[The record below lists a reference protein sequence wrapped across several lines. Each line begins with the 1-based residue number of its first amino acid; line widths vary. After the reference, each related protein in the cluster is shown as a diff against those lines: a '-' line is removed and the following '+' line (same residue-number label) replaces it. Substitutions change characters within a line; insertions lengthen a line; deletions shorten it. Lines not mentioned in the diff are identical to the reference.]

1 MNLSLLLL
9 AAAFSG
15 VLAVSATA
23 DGESAQPAG
32 SASRRPLTEGWA
44 LPPREITGLPDPSKA
59 WFAPVDAGERSFD
72 VVKVRN
78 AEGVVSFSNGTIRIE
93 KTNDKGG
100 IWVVAHRPF
109 AKVSSSSRYRLSAEM
124 EAFSGY
130 PRDAFANV
138 RAVRWWG
145 IDAPAAPG
153 LDQSLKQDK
162 LICTAPGRPLLK
174 AISFRLP
181 KEDDGNWRAAICV
194 EGGPSATTWR
204 NLRVDSMEEVEKSE
218 AKARTGHEARDF
230 IADLTDPAA
239 FDAKLAVDFEHT
251 AQIVKDGDYAKLLV
265 DGEPTPPI
273 FFKGGHAR
281 TKDLQFGGKRMHEA
295 GIPLLVAQVWPG
307 SRRNQAGFWKSYW
320 TTNGFDAAAAVAD
333 VKRSMLTAPDALYV
347 LTIHLNAPAYWCD
360 THTNEIWRTERGEP
374 VYGNDAH
381 AFGPVPS
388 PEWPCWR
395 WPSYH
400 SRVLRDETKAML
412 VELIAELKRTG
423 LSKRIVG
430 VHFGGYHDAQFTPV
444 MPDWSEP
451 ARRAFA
457 ESGESDYA
465 AFLKRQPMKMQEDYA
480 RLAREAFDKDIAVFR
495 WCMCA
500 FSPRKQS
507 THDIREFA
515 DSPEIDAIVPQ
526 VGYHNRS
533 PGCAVGVKTPF
544 SSFHLNGKLLVHEH
558 DLRTYATWPPREEPW
573 RRPDLSQ
580 AEDIDEWR
588 SIDRKTAGQM
598 IARRTGFWWYDFDKG
613 SFDLPEIAADMASI
627 VEAARPIYLEPP
639 DPWRPTAAFVIDEAD
654 LLALQK
660 ASGENEKPASDID
673 SMVLQIALSGVP
685 FDSYLKSD
693 LERHPEIAARYAYL
707 LRYDRNTPFMDA
719 RRINAEARAA
729 GAYVPLPPGVVQ
741 VDMNGDFVSLHC
753 LVPGRYDFLLPR
765 ECIVVN
771 LKSGEREGTE
781 GMVLPVEITAG
792 ETCWF
797 RLLK

>member
-23 DGESAQPAG
+23 DGENAQPPG
-32 SASRRPLTEGWA
+32 PASRSPLTEGWA

-93 KTNDKGG
+93 KTNDKGT

-109 AKVSSSSRYRLSAEM
+109 AKVSPANRYRLSAEM

-145 IDAPAAPG
+145 MDAPAAPG

-194 EGGPSATTWR
+194 QGGPSVTTWR
-204 NLRVDSMEEVEKSE
+204 NLRVDSMEEVEKAE
-218 AKARTGHEARDF
+218 ANARTGHEARDF

-251 AQIVKDGDYAKLLV
+251 AQIAKDGDYTRLFV
-265 DGEPTPPI
+265 DGEPIPPI

-281 TKDLQFGGKRMHEA
+281 TTDLQFGGKRMHEV

-307 SRRNQAGFWKSYW
+307 SRAAWEYYW
-320 TTNGFDAAAAVAD
+320 TTNGFDAARAAAD

-347 LTIHLNAPAYWCD
+347 LTIHLNAPAHWCD
-360 THTNEIWRTERGEP
+360 SHTNEIWRTENGEP
-374 VYGNDAH
+374 VYGNDSH
-381 AFGPVPS
+381 VVGTNP
-388 PEWPCWR
+388 PEDSSAWP

-400 SRVLRDETKAML
+400 SRVLREETKAML
-412 VELIAELKRTG
+412 SEFIAELKRSG

-430 VHFGGYHDAQFTPV
+430 IHIGGYHDAQFTPAI
-444 MPDWSEP
+444 PDWSEP

-465 AFLKRQPMKMQEDYA
+465 AFLKRQPMELQDDYA
-480 RLAREAFDKDIAVFR
+480 RHIREAFGKEIAVFR

-500 FSPRKQS
+500 FRPEMISS
-507 THDIREFA
+507 HDIREFA
-515 DSPEIDAIVPQ
+515 DSLEIDAIVPQ
-526 VGYHNRS
+526 VDYHNRT
-533 PGCAVGVKTPF
+533 PGFAAGVKATAA
-544 SSFHLNGKLLVHEH
+544 SFHLNGKLLVHEH
-558 DLRTYATWPPREEPW
+558 DLRTYATWPTGEEAW
-573 RRPDLSQ
+573 RRPDLSR

-588 SIDRKTAGQM
+588 SIDHKTAGQM
-598 IARRTGFWWYDFDKG
+598 IARRSGFWWYDFDKG
-613 SFDLPEIAADMASI
+613 SFDLPEIAADMADI

-654 LLALQK
+654 LLALQRATGDNEQPK
-660 ASGENEKPASDID
+660 ADID
-673 SMVLQIALSGVP
+673 TMVLQIALSGVP
-685 FDSYLKSD
+685 FDSYMKSD
-693 LERHPEIAARYAYL
+693 LDRHPEVAARYVYL
-707 LRYDRNTPFMDA
+707 LRFDRNTPLMDA

-729 GAYVPLPPGVVQ
+729 GAFVPLPPGVVQ

-765 ECIVVN
+765 ECEVVN
-771 LKSGEREGTE
+771 MKTGEKERTYGA
-781 GMVLPVEITAG
+781 VLPVEMTAG